1 MDTLPLETLQRIF
14 AFACTDGGPTGVAL
28 SLTSKVIRA
37 ASRTARFHSISLV
50 ATPRRF
56 RAFVA
61 LYERECDASL
71 GDKPHIRHLYL
82 TYPDSLPKGSLQER
96 RSRSLSPSPGW
107 WQRRREFVFSLSWRV
122 RFPKRGEE
130 WSDEDNEDVE
140 YIMDDSYD
148 SPVAMFPREDRSNSP
163 PPDPRTS
170 PEYRAATQRLFQL
183 VAPDLLSLAIDTGV
197 NDADILCPSMLD
209 KPFAVLR
216 ELTLVN
222 VDDHISLFT
231 GSPDASPLFPALTHL
246 HILSQHMWRD
256 LSFARWVDQAPR
268 VTHLGLTCINERHVE
283 ELARAVGVVL
293 QLPTTPLFMDVP
305 GRLPTPTPPPSPA
318 PRTYPSVQ
326 VLVMEPCPP
335 PVGAPGFG
343 YNPLTRH
350 AEMLDELQQ
359 ISDLCAARGDVRAIP
374 HAHMDDVFARAY
386 ALDAYGD
393 WLERLTG
400 GDGFWVEEKS

>member
-130 WSDEDNEDVE
+130 WSDEDDEDV
-140 YIMDDSYD
+140 MDDSSD
-148 SPVAMFPREDRSNSP
+148 DPVDMSPREDRGGAP
-163 PPDPRTS
+163 APRA
-170 PEYRAATQRLFQL
+170 PAATVPLVIQHPHADLRTPPWEGQR
-183 VAPDLLSLAIDTGV
+183 VRTTRGLSLATQM
-197 NDADILCPSMLD
+197 ACPPRAP
-209 KPFAVLR
+209 KRRRGTRAAA
-216 ELTLVN
+216 LV
-222 VDDHISLFT
+222 
-231 GSPDASPLFPALTHL
+231 PAQPSKH
-246 HILSQHMWRD
+246 S
-256 LSFARWVDQAPR
+256 VVP
-268 VTHLGLTCINERHVE
+268 
-283 ELARAVGVVL
+283 RAVQSAATPFRV
-293 QLPTTPLFMDVP
+293 PTGEFP
-305 GRLPTPTPPPSPA
+305 
-318 PRTYPSVQ
+318 
-326 VLVMEPCPP
+326 
-335 PVGAPGFG
+335 
-343 YNPLTRH
+343 
-350 AEMLDELQQ
+350 
-359 ISDLCAARGDVRAIP
+359 
-374 HAHMDDVFARAY
+374 
-386 ALDAYGD
+386 
-393 WLERLTG
+393 
-400 GDGFWVEEKS
+400 